1 MRDKD
6 MQTNPIM
13 EFFDYEFN
21 VEVDDDKVKEFQ
33 KYPDLI
39 EKIHLWVRNPD
50 PNLEP
55 YLKKMAAIVDSLYKF
70 PRFNIYRG
78 INTKK
83 NGNNQLGITEPR
95 RLAYVK
101 PGYKFRHVCRR
112 PTSFSFDIDIPRH
125 FGDVIVKTR
134 LPSKNRL
141 VITDELMYCVFL
153 YRKSHKKLGTNF
165 ALTQKE
171 IVVYNNEP
179 LKLEVVETG
188 NVQKS
193 KFK

>member
-1 MRDKD
+1 MYNK
-6 MQTNPIM
+6 NPLL
-13 EFFDYEFN
+13 EFFDYDFN
-21 VEVDDDKVKEFQ
+21 IEVDQNKVKEFQ
-33 KYPDLI
+33 KYPKLI
-39 EKIHLWVRNPD
+39 EKLHLWVRDPD

-55 YLKKMAAIVDSLYKF
+55 YLKQLSRIVDSLYTF

-78 INTKK
+78 INTKSFFG
-83 NGNNQLGITEPR
+83 GNNQLGLNDPR
-95 RLAYVK
+95 RIAYGIK
-101 PGYKFRHVCRR
+101 PGYIFNHICRR

-125 FGDVIVKTR
+125 FGDIIVKTR

-153 YRKSHKKLGTNF
+153 YRKANNKLGTNF

-179 LKLEVVETG
+179 LRLEVVEI
-188 NVQKS
+188 NNKQKS
-193 KFK
+193 KLK